1 MTDLEKRAARMKW
14 DPPAPGSEDRR
25 KMPQSAFLAAGKLF
39 PYKVLIDGQWV
50 ISEPGLRSA
59 ISVANFRGNT
69 KISKK
74 ASAILE
80 RLHASEVKHSEIT
93 NIGKTV
99 VLNILKGR

>member
-1 MTDLEKRAARMKW
+1 MTDLEKRAAKMKW
-14 DPPAPGSEDRR
+14 NPPPPGSEERR

-50 ISEPGLRSA
+50 ISVPGLRSA

-69 KISKK
+69 VISKK

-80 RLHASEVKHSEIT
+80 RLQASEIKHSEFI
-93 NIGKTV
+93 NRGKTA